1 MCTVRHSQRS
11 FGRYQPLFIYR
22 LMRQTLPIHQSA
34 WTGWEAPDPAYWV
47 PRGYV
52 VINADLR
59 GFHRSE
65 GQARLLSQQEG
76 EDYYDLIE
84 WAGQQ
89 QWSSGKVGLLGI
101 SYLALTQWRAA
112 SLQPPSLAAIC
123 PRGGFTDPYRDL
135 AYPGGV
141 REDGFVLREFSDRFL
156 DQLSGGQRQRAFV
169 AMVLCQDTE
178 YVLLDEPLNNLDMR
192 HAVEMMKTLQ
202 RLSQQKGKTVVVVLH
217 DINFASVY
225 SDRILA
231 MKDGAL
237 QFQGTPSD
245 LMTTERLREIYDLE
259 IPIHESRGH
268 LIGTYYF

>member
-123 PRGGFTDPYRDL
+123 PWGGFTDPYRDL

-178 YVLLDEPLNNLDMR
+178 YVLLDEPLNNLHMR
-192 HAVEMMKTLQ
+192 HAVEMMKTRQ
-202 RLSQQKGKTVVVVLH
+202 RLSQQRGRTVIVVLR
-217 DINFASVY
+217 DINFASIY

-237 QFQGTPSD
+237 QFQGTPAD

>member
-1 MCTVRHSQRS
+1 
-11 FGRYQPLFIYR
+11 
-22 LMRQTLPIHQSA
+22 
-34 WTGWEAPDPAYWV
+34 
-47 PRGYV
+47 
-52 VINADLR
+52 
-59 GFHRSE
+59 
-65 GQARLLSQQEG
+65 
-76 EDYYDLIE
+76 
-84 WAGQQ
+84 
-89 QWSSGKVGLLGI
+89 
-101 SYLALTQWRAA
+101 
-112 SLQPPSLAAIC
+112 
-123 PRGGFTDPYRDL
+123 
-135 AYPGGV
+135 
-141 REDGFVLREFSDRFL
+141 
-156 DQLSGGQRQRAFV
+156 
-169 AMVLCQDTE
+169 MVLCQDTE

-237 QFQGTPSD
+237 QFQGTPAD